1 MASRQELQIM
11 LEKVFESTN
20 VYYQPPQ
27 NVQISYP
34 AIKYSKK
41 KPDTKHANDKKYLKT
56 NCYEIMVISKLPDH
70 PVIEKLMEWD
80 MCSYDRHYVADGLNH
95 DILTIYI

>member
-27 NVQISYP
+27 NIQMSYP

-41 KPDTKHANDKKYLKT
+41 KPDTKYANNKVYMKT
-56 NCYEIMVISKLPDH
+56 NCYEIIVISRKPDE
-70 PVIEKLMEWD
+70 PVIGKLEELPMCEWD
-80 MCSYDRHYVADGLNH
+80 NHYTADNLNH
-95 DILTIYI
+95 DVLTLYY